1 MMKLA
6 LLVFG
11 AMIALL
17 AFGTLVKYW
26 EVRKA
31 MRWLRT
37 EGRITHSAPTSRR
50 VRTVQTH
57 AGAQGSG
64 DREVRNFA
72 DIRYEYAV
80 NGKRFK
86 GQRVS
91 IGEDLGNFRVAETLA
106 RYPVGKAVVVHYN
119 PENPAEA
126 VLENE
131 APEGI
136 WGTMA
141 GFIAVMAVLLIGGT
155 VGFDRLL
162 SALKAGSDRAPEVL
176 TVALALAGM
185 ALFVGLLA
193 FVLQRQQAAARHWLN
208 TQGTVVRAAVE
219 RFWVVEAADADA
231 AGSTWR
237 RLLMRADVEYSY
249 TVAGVV
255 YNSNRIALGG
265 KFYASRALLVRG
277 AARRLRAGEAVQV
290 FYNPD
295 DPAEAVLE
303 PRAVGLGLL
312 WGVAALLLAVA
323 AWVWFS

>member
-17 AFGTLVKYW
+17 IFATLVKYW

-31 MRWLRT
+31 ARWLRT
-37 EGRITHSAPTSRR
+37 EGRVTHSAPAARR
-50 VRTVQTH
+50 VRTARTH

-106 RYPVGKAVVVHYN
+106 RYPVGKTVVVHYN

-131 APEGI
+131 APEGV

-141 GFIAVMAVLLIGGT
+141 GFIGVMAVLLIGGT
-155 VGFDRLL
+155 IGFDRLL
-162 SALKAGSDRAPEVL
+162 SSLRAGSDRAPEVV

-185 ALFVGLLA
+185 ALVVGLLA
-193 FVLQRQQAAARHWLN
+193 FALQRQQAAARRWLG
-208 TQGTVVRAAVE
+208 TQGEVIHSRLE
-219 RFWVVEAADADA
+219 RFWAIDPGDDAGA
-231 AGSTWR
+231 TWR
-237 RLLMRADVEYSY
+237 RLLMRADLEYAY
-249 TVAGVV
+249 TVAGVN
-255 YNSNRIALGG
+255 YRGNRLALGG
-265 KFYASRALLVRG
+265 TFYASRAALVRG
-277 AARRLRAGEAVQV
+277 AARRYRAGEAVQV

-295 DPAEAVLE
+295 DPSEAVLE

-323 AWVWFS
+323 AWVWFG